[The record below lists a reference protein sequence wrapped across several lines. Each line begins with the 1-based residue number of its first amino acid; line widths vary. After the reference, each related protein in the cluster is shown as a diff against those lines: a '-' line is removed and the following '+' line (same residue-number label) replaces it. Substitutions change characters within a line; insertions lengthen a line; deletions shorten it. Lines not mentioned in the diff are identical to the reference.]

1 MLQRL
6 KFRRSNLSHFSILIV
21 AALLYSLLTPP
32 MSANADV
39 GAWTKLNLNCSC
51 QSIASSSDGS
61 KLVTADNS
69 GATGGHIFTSTN
81 YGATWT
87 TRESARNWIA
97 LASSSDGIKLVA
109 AVQEGLIYTST
120 DSGATWTARDS
131 VRRWSGLA
139 SSSDGSKLVATV
151 EGGWIY
157 TSTDSGATWTAR
169 DSVRNWTAVTSSSD
183 GTKLVATARADQI
196 FTSSNSGVSWT
207 PRDSV
212 RLWRAVA
219 SSSDGSKLAAVVYG
233 NPGNIYTSVDSGA
246 TWTVRATDLNKYWQ
260 GIAMSSDGSKLVA
273 SSYTGAVYTSQDSGA
288 TWTSI
293 NSIQSA
299 YGVAL
304 SADGTK
310 LVVTGSGYIYTSG
323 SPPIPTPSASK
334 TPTPTP
340 KPTASK
346 TPTPKPSS
354 ITANNVLN
362 GKCTKVGSIA
372 KSKGVSLKCVKVGKK
387 LVWRKVSIAPVT
399 KTPTVKPS
407 ATKVK
412 NPCVVAGNCP
422 IGSTGPGGGIVFY
435 DAGSQQ
441 SWGRYLEAAPSGW
454 SGKSADPNSIW
465 CNVSVDVVA
474 TVTDPLVRA
483 GIGKGSAN
491 TTAILTA
498 CTSSAAAVAHAY
510 HGGGMQN
517 WYLPSSLEAKA
528 MYSILWASNSILGGA
543 NIGKFN
549 PNAYWTSTQADAA
562 YAGMLMVD
570 GTLSTSLKVY
580 AMSIRPIRA
589 F

>member
-1 MLQRL
+1 MLQMS
-6 KFRRSNLSHFSILIV
+6 KFRRSGLNHFSTLI
-21 AALLYSLLTPP
+21 AGALLYSLLTQP
-32 MSANADV
+32 MSANADI
-39 GAWTKLNLNCSC
+39 GIWTKLNLNCSC

-87 TRESARNWIA
+87 PRESARNWIA
-97 LASSSDGIKLVA
+97 LASSSNGAKLVA

-120 DSGATWTARDS
+120 DSGATWTPRDS

-169 DSVRNWTAVTSSSD
+169 DSVRNWTSVTSSSD

-233 NPGNIYTSVDSGA
+233 NPGNIYTSADSGA

-260 GIAMSSDGSKLVA
+260 GIAMSGDGSKLVA
-273 SSYTGAVYTSQDSGA
+273 SSYTGALYTSQDSGA
-288 TWTSI
+288 TWTPI

-310 LVVTGSGYIYTSG
+310 FVVTTPGYIYTLG
-323 SPPIPTPSASK
+323 SAS
-334 TPTPTP
+334 
-340 KPTASK
+340 

-354 ITANNVLN
+354 IAAKNVLN
-362 GKCTKVGSIA
+362 GKCTKVGTTT
-372 KSKGVSLKCVKVGKK
+372 KSKGISLKCVKVGKK
-387 LVWRKVSIAPVT
+387 LVWQKVSIAPVT

-407 ATKVK
+407 ATKAK

-510 HGGGMQN
+510 RGGGMQN

-528 MYSILWASNSILGGA
+528 MYSVLWASNSILGGA